1 MLQKLLGINWQTTLT
16 GVLVIVGLIVKI
28 IAALKVKDF
37 TTVFTDVKEVVP
49 DIIALLTG
57 LGLIVAKDYNTAGA
71 GTAAK
76 KVDGQ

>member
-1 MLQKLLGINWQTTLT
+1 MLQKLLGINYQTTLT
-16 GVLVIVGLIVKI
+16 GLLVIIGLIVKI

-37 TTVFTDVKEVVP
+37 STVFTDVKEIVP

-57 LGLIVAKDYNTAGA
+57 LGLLAAKDYNTVGA
-71 GTAAK
+71 GDAAK